1 MKLYHPSSKSWPA
14 PAKLNLFLHVTG
26 QRKDG
31 YHELQTLFQFINHC
45 DYLDF
50 HVTETPEL
58 HLHSNISHS
67 VPDSDNLILKAAKS
81 LKEYTQYHGGAHIW
95 LDKLLPMGGGLGGGS
110 SDAATTLVALNAL
123 WKTNLPV
130 SKLTELGLALG
141 ADVPV
146 FINGLAAFAEGVGEQ
161 LQTAYPTE
169 HWYLVIT
176 PDVHVCTRS
185 VFQHPDLP
193 RNTTKL
199 QLDTLMSNEWSND
212 CQNLV
217 IKQHPEVAN
226 ALSWLVEYAPSRM
239 TGTGA
244 CVFGEFEHSQ
254 QALDVLAQLPANM
267 KGFVAKGLN
276 TSPLLARLDEL
287 KQYSSES
294 ILSAKHVKLI

>member
-1 MKLYHPSSKSWPA
+1 LKPNHSTSKSWPA

-26 QRKDG
+26 QREDG
-31 YHELQTLFQFINHC
+31 YHELQTLFQFIDHC

-58 HLHSNISHS
+58 NLHSNISDS

-81 LKEYTQYHGGAHIW
+81 LKKFTNYHGGAHIW

-123 WKTNLPV
+123 WKTNLSM
-130 SKLTELGLALG
+130 SKLAEIGLALG

-161 LQTAYPTE
+161 LQPVYPTE
-169 HWYLVIT
+169 YWYVVIT

-193 RNTTKL
+193 RSTPKL

-217 IKQHPEVAN
+217 TKQHPEVAN

-276 TSPLLARLDEL
+276 TSPLLVRLDEFE
-287 KQYSSES
+287 QYSSES
-294 ILSAKHVKLI
+294 ILSANT